1 MTTRF
6 RIPLLAALAGLLFA
20 SMALAEPPPP
30 PGPPNRQGE
39 PRNSEAFQAQMKVMR
54 SQMLREG
61 ARLDEAAAVRVEKVL
76 DQFDVER
83 RAKHAR
89 QREMHKALMGLIRAD
104 SKDEKAYKDAL
115 DGLTAAHRQLLDLRT
130 REFDEMRKVLSQ
142 REAARVLVALEKA
155 MRHRGGPGGGGPGG
169 RGPHQG
175 PPGPPDDLD
184 DDDDHPPPPPPPSAP
199 APRGR

>member
-1 MTTRF
+1 MTTRI

-20 SMALAEPPPP
+20 SVALAEPPGP
-30 PGPPNRQGE
+30 PGADRQGE
-39 PRNSEAFQAQMKVMR
+39 PRNPEAFMAQMKVMR
-54 SQMLREG
+54 GQMLREG
-61 ARLDEAAAVRVEKVL
+61 ARLDEAAAARVEKLL

-83 RAKHAR
+83 RTKHAR
-89 QREMHKALMGLIRAD
+89 QREMHKTLMGLIRAD

-155 MRHRGGPGGGGPGG
+155 MRHRGGPGG
-169 RGPHQG
+169 RGAHQG
-175 PPGPPDDLD
+175 PPGPGDDMDED
-184 DDDDHPPPPPPPSAP
+184 DDRPPPPAPQPPPPPPPSAP
-199 APRGR
+199 RGR